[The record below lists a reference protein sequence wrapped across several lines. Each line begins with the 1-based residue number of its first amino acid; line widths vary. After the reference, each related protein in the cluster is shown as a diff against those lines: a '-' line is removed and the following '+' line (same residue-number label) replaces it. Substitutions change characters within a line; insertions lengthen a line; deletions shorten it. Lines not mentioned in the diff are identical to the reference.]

1 MSTMEQEI
9 ENLLHAAPKP
19 APPAGLREQLTAQV
33 RLPALRPA
41 VQTRASP
48 LAPANWLHRWW
59 PVLAPAAASLA
70 CAVGLAIQQVEI
82 HGLKQAVQD
91 LSRDAG
97 ANALVPSAPAAG
109 TNDASSA
116 ADAAA
121 RTQQE
126 VARLT
131 GLASQLA
138 AEVAQLEQMRT
149 DNVKMRAK
157 LTEPPPG
164 FLTPEETDALAN
176 AKEKAESIQCV
187 NNLKQMGLSVRT
199 WAIDNADVSPP
210 DMLSMSN
217 ELSTP
222 KILVCPADHGRQRAD
237 SFASYTPANCSY
249 EYLAPSAP
257 DSEPSRVLFRC
268 PFHGHV
274 CLSDGSVQSYVAK
287 QHPEQLVQRNGK
299 LYLQDSPPPAQSVPA
314 PQTNDPQQAFRRRY
328 GLEAPAATAPTPPP
342 AAEPPPPPDG
352 SNP

>member
-9 ENLLHAAPKP
+9 ENVLRAAPKP
-19 APPAGLREQLTAQV
+19 APPADLKGQLTAQV

-41 VQTRASP
+41 VQT
-48 LAPANWLHRWW
+48 LAHANWLRRWW

-82 HGLKQAVQD
+82 HGLKQAIQD
-91 LSRDAG
+91 LSRDTG
-97 ANALVPSAPAAG
+97 ANAPVPSAPAAG

-116 ADAAA
+116 ADGAA

-131 GLASQLA
+131 ELASQLA
-138 AEVAQLEQMRT
+138 AEVAQLEQMRA
-149 DNVKMRAK
+149 DNVKLRTE

-164 FLTPEETDALAN
+164 FLTPEETDALAK

-199 WAIDNADVSPP
+199 WAIDNSDVSPP

-257 DSEPSRVLFRC
+257 DTEPSRVLFRC

-274 CLSDGSVQSYVAK
+274 CLGDGSVQGNVGK

-299 LYLQDSPPPAQSVPA
+299 LYLGDSPPPAQGVPA
-314 PQTNDPQQAFRRRY
+314 SQTNDPQQAFRRRY
-328 GLEAPAATAPTPPP
+328 GLGVPGGIAPTPPP
-342 AAEPPPPPDG
+342 AAEPLPPPDG